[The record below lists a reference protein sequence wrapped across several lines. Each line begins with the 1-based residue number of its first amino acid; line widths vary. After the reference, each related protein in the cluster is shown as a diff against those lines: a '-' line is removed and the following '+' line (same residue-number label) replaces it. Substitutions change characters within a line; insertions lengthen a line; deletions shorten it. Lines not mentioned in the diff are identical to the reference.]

1 MKKGRELVSNSK
13 REWGDE
19 IDKWSH
25 NISYRFVFLDFYLPF
40 KLFFTATTE
49 DT

>member
-1 MKKGRELVSNSK
+1 MKKRKGVGSNSK

-19 IDKWSH
+19 IDKLSH